1 MHVHILG
8 WGVFGCSCVGAR
20 HHTFLC
26 SWITT
31 CGDLSTVRL
40 KKTTLDYRENG
51 SLAFRP
57 ATCSV
62 QTTSPRHDFSS
73 VQLRLRVLDT
83 TSVLDTWLQR
93 KWIPCHRLKKTLRGP
108 SWPPEPRS
116 VLLSYSASSERQ
128 AKREPWD
135 ASTWQTPVVN
145 DGRRMPW
152 RPNRHKSQA
161 SPPGRHQSARLRM
174 TMSLWSVS
182 YNSGVT
188 SLSCSLH
195 QLECKQSEVTTNVNT
210 S

>member
-1 MHVHILG
+1 LFLRGSQAPHVLG
-8 WGVFGCSCVGAR
+8 LVNHYLRWS
-20 HHTFLC
+20 
-26 SWITT
+26 
-31 CGDLSTVRL
+31 
-40 KKTTLDYRENG
+40 LDCTIEEDN
-51 SLAFRP
+51 
-57 ATCSV
+57 
-62 QTTSPRHDFSS
+62 
-73 VQLRLRVLDT
+73 
-83 TSVLDTWLQR
+83 TWLQR

-161 SPPGRHQSARLRM
+161 SPPGRHQSARLRI

-195 QLECKQSEVTTNVNT
+195 QLGCKQSEVTTNVIETTNVRVFFLLKMNVRVFFIRGSAWPCLGT
-210 S
+210 